1 MGILSRNKIL
11 ATIVILVV
19 AGAAYY
25 FYPVFTGTA
34 PGVGKAAPAKKGKRY
49 GTVKR
54 GDLIQRVTV
63 SGMVHPLRRTVFV
76 TPYDGYIHK
85 MFVKVGQK
93 VAKGDPVVAITT
105 SLSSPETVWPIRAPF
120 GGTVVDIEKMEGE
133 YVGKEEQKK
142 TIVRIDDQSKFFVV
156 AKAAELDAS
165 RIKIGMEV
173 EIRVNAF
180 KHGALKGIV
189 RDIDLA
195 AQEADGWKEQQATFG
210 VKVEVMDPPK
220 ELRSGQSAIVDI
232 VTAKFENVLYLE
244 HEFVNQ
250 ENGKNF
256 IVNRKGHRKEIE
268 VGRQSDLALEVT
280 SGLNEGEEAEQ
291 IDFLQLLESGT

>member
-1 MGILSRNKIL
+1 MKILSRNRIL
-11 ATIVILVV
+11 AIAVVGLLV
-19 AGAAYY
+19 GIGYSQWS
-25 FYPVFTGTA
+25 PQPTG
-34 PGVGKAAPAKKGKRY
+34 KKGKRY

-54 GDLIQRVTV
+54 GDLVQRVTV

-76 TPYDGYIHK
+76 APYDGYIQRLY
-85 MFVKVGQK
+85 VKVGQK

-105 SLSSPETVWPIRAPF
+105 SLSSPEPIFPIRAPF

-133 YVGKEEQKK
+133 YVGKDDPKK
-142 TIVRIDDQSKFFVV
+142 TIVRIDDQQKFYVI

-180 KHGALKGIV
+180 KHGPLKGVV

-210 VKVEVMDPPK
+210 VKVEVTDPPP

-232 VTAKFENVLYLE
+232 VTAKFEDVLYLE
-244 HEFVNQ
+244 HEFVNT
-250 ENGKNF
+250 EGDKNF
-256 IVNRKGHRKEIE
+256 IIGRKGNRKDIE
-268 VGRQSDLALEVT
+268 VGRQSDLAIEVV
-280 SGLNEGEEAEQ
+280 SGLKEGEEAEQ
-291 IDFLQLLESGT
+291 IDFLQLLESGS